1 MCCPSSP
8 SHLRHHVTTTQ
19 RLTGAAEGADDDD
32 RTPRKPPLQHWTSL
46 AIEAVTRPQ
55 AKTSLRNHVLPLF
68 PFAPAAPRH
77 HDTTPHWC
85 SRRRRRRRPNP
96 AKATPPTLDVSRDRS
111 RNATPSYTS
120 QHTIANKHN
129 NDDRTP
135 QSYPTNIG
143 RPFLAIEAITR
154 PQATHRNTRTN
165 TKKPKPAKPR
175 AAAQAPLSS
184 GYQIPFRVWCNQ
196 SSQKEV
202 NSPNRN
208 HKPPRTKRQGGA
220 HVN

>member
-1 MCCPSSP
+1 MFRVPT
-8 SHLRHHVTTTQ
+8 VT
-19 RLTGAAEGADDDD
+19 
-32 RTPRKPPLQHWTSL
+32 S
-46 AIEAVTRPQ
+46 
-55 AKTSLRNHVLPLF
+55 KTSSSQKRLILQKNVSRNHVLPLF

-85 SRRRRRRRPNP
+85 CRRRQRRRRNP
-96 AKATPPTLDVSRDRS
+96 PKPPHQHC
-111 RNATPSYTS
+111 TS
-120 QHTIANKHN
+120 
-129 NDDRTP
+129 
-135 QSYPTNIG
+135 
-143 RPFLAIEAITR
+143 LAIEAITR

-165 TKKPKPAKPR
+165 TKNQSRTNPERRRKP
-175 AAAQAPLSS
+175 LY

-220 HVN
+220 HVI